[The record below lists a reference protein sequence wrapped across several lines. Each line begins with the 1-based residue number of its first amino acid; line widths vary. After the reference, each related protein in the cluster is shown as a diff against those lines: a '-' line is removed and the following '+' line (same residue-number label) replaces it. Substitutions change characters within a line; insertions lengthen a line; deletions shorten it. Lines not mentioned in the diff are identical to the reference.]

1 MSYIK
6 RIKYKDPSPYAY
18 TKVTTT
24 GDMVEVKSCQIAP
37 HDMPFIKISKDEY
50 VMKDTGEVLQFNHSD
65 NRSACSKSLARSFRE
80 LRYIINA
87 NVTEASISADLIR
100 WCTLTYNHPVTDPT
114 VLYEDVRRFIQRLRY
129 YCTKHYGNEC
139 KFEYIAVAE
148 PQGERADNRWHIHL
162 ILIFDDKAPY
172 IKNDDFAKI
181 WANGFT
187 KIESLKGSRIH
198 NLASYLTAYLSD
210 VPIDASDEALSERG
224 KGSKAVIKGARLM
237 LYPPGMNLY
246 RTSRGI
252 KRPTV
257 ETMKRYEA
265 EERLEGAKLIARKA
279 IAIEEPNESGQENLC
294 QVLAYHYYDNS
305 PSAREEVRKQDEW
318 WDNSNDKQ
326 EMYYEQLRYEA
337 KLYSVDDEY
346 LYLTDAVVPTEARYT
361 KIDELYDRFFNEEK
375 HMERRK
381 LQVKLDR
388 LYKKGR

>member
-6 RIKYKDPSPYAY
+6 RIQYKDPSPNAY

-24 GDMVEVKSCQIAP
+24 GDMVEVKSCHVDP
-37 HDMPFIKISKDEY
+37 HDMPFIKISKNEY
-50 VMKDTGEVLQFNHSD
+50 MLKDTGEVLKFNHSD
-65 NRSACSKSLARSFRE
+65 NRSVCTKSLARSFRD

-129 YCTKHYGNEC
+129 YCTKHYNNEC

-162 ILIFDDKAPY
+162 ILIFNDKAPY

-181 WANGFT
+181 WGNGFT
-187 KIESLKGSRIH
+187 KIESVKGSRIR

-210 VPIDASDEALSERG
+210 VPIDASDETLSERG
-224 KGSKAVIKGARLM
+224 NGSKSVIKGARLM
-237 LYPPGMNLY
+237 FYPPGMNLY

-252 KRPTV
+252 KRPTIEV
-257 ETMKRYEA
+257 VKRYEA
-265 EERLEGAKLIARKA
+265 EERVKDAKLVARKA
-279 IAIEEPNESGQENLC
+279 IAIEEPKEAGLKDIC

-305 PSAREEVRKQDEW
+305 PSAREEVKRLNEW

-337 KLYSVDDEY
+337 KLCSADDEY
-346 LYLTDAVVPTEARYT
+346 LYLADAVPET
-361 KIDELYDRFFNEEK
+361 KTLTMIDILYEQYFNEQTYYEHWK
-375 HMERRK
+375 NRK
-381 LQVKLDR
+381 L
-388 LYKKGR
+388 Y

>member
-6 RIKYKDPSPYAY
+6 RIKYKDPSPNAY

-24 GDMVEVKSCQIAP
+24 GDMVEVKSCQVDP

-50 VMKDTGEVLQFNHSD
+50 VMKDTGEVMQFNHSD
-65 NRSACSKSLARSFRE
+65 NRSACTKSLARSFRE

-100 WCTLTYNHPVTDPT
+100 WCTLTYNHPVTDST

-129 YCTKHYGNEC
+129 YCKKHFGTDC

-148 PQGERADNRWHIHL
+148 PQGEQADNRWHIHL
-162 ILIFDDKAPY
+162 ILIFDDKAPF

-187 KIESLKGSRIH
+187 KIESLKGSRIR

-210 VPIDASDEALSERG
+210 VPIDVSDDALTERG
-224 KGSKAVIKGARLM
+224 KGRKSVIKGARLM

-252 KRPTV
+252 KRPTIEV
-257 ETMKRYEA
+257 MKRYEA
-265 EERLEGAKLIARKA
+265 EERVEGAKLLARKA
-279 IAIEEPNESGQENLC
+279 IAIEEQTECGLKDTC
-294 QVLAYHYYDNS
+294 QVLAYQYYDNS

-318 WDNSNDKQ
+318 WNDSNDKQ
-326 EMYYEQLRYEA
+326 EMYYEALHDETKKNA
-337 KLYSVDDEY
+337 EEEEY
-346 LYLTDAVVPTEARYT
+346 LYLTDSTAPES
-361 KIDELYDRFFNEEK
+361 KILTMVDVFYEQYFNEERFILRAK
-375 HMERRK
+375 KER
-381 LQVKLDR
+381 
-388 LYKKGR
+388 